1 MARAW
6 YRSRVLA
13 RQTTTST
20 SYADVLG
27 LSFTPLPSTDYHL
40 LWSAQFDLS
49 LTSNNGRH
57 RLRDDTAGSTLANPI
72 HRAPNTIDI
81 MSVGGIARWTSGPSP
96 GTQTFSVEHSVDT
109 SSMTL
114 GTADAYLMA
123 ISADATDA
131 FAESTGSSSTTSS
144 MLSDKVALSFTP
156 GSAGDYLVVCSCE
169 INGVIPASTNGAGR
183 VLLDV
188 NGTQLFD
195 TIDGYFAQTSGQHAS
210 WCHGAVVNFAAEP
223 QVIKIR
229 HAASDNA
236 TTAQIRQARI
246 LAMRLDSFPAG
257 HTAQNSARQSTT
269 ASSPQMAAGTTFTA
283 HDRDYLLIGTALIDH
298 STSASTMET
307 RVNRD
312 GAARSAFKRRQV
324 SSSGSRRASYVA
336 LGYDTLAA
344 GSRTISLDWWRT
356 SSGTASVT
364 DAFIGAF
371 LLDAADAETQAPAA
385 MAGLSGLAPVAAT
398 DGVAIIPPGAGV
410 LAALVPAIGASV
422 SLPVPAAALA
432 LAGGAPALAMGA
444 AVQVPPSNPAIT
456 GLAALT
462 RVDGVLHAGKA
473 TVTLSGL
480 VPVRAGPTWRAI
492 NENQSAWA
500 DRNPAASTWT
510 PVPAA

>member
-20 SYADVLG
+20 SYADVVDLT
-27 LSFTPLPSTDYHL
+27 FTPAPSTDYHL

-49 LTSNNGRH
+49 LTGNNGRH

-109 SSMTL
+109 ASMTL

-144 MLSDKVALSFTP
+144 TLSDKVALSFTP

-188 NGTQLFD
+188 NGTQFFD

-223 QVIKIR
+223 QTIKIR

-236 TTAQIRQARI
+236 T
-246 LAMRLDSFPAG
+246 
-257 HTAQNSARQSTT
+257 
-269 ASSPQMAAGTTFTA
+269 
-283 HDRDYLLIGTALIDH
+283 TALIDH

-410 LAALVPAIGASV
+410 LVALVPAIGASV

-444 AVQVPPSNPAIT
+444 AVEVPPSNPAIT
-456 GLAALT
+456 GPAALT

-480 VPVRAGPTWRAI
+480 VPARAGPTWRAI